1 MVRMMMVM
9 IQMDKEAVAVE
20 YNSSITRLNQSKENV
35 KRMESQSRYV
45 IESYCSVCAAPK
57 NVVLERNELFCLS
70 FASHCLYLSD
80 TALIMPYL
88 SMTTPSR

>member
-45 IESYCSVCAAPK
+45 IE
-57 NVVLERNELFCLS
+57 LFCFS
-70 FASHCLYLSD
+70 FASRVLSVSNLSD
-80 TALIMPYL
+80 TALIMPCL
-88 SMTTPSR
+88 SMTIPSC